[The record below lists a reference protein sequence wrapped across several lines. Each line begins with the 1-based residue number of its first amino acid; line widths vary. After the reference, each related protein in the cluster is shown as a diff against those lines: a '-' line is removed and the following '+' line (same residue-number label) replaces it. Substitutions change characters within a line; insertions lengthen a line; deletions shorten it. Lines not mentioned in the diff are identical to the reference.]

1 MHKTLL
7 STRAMPHREHTNG
20 HATPERQFRPLVV
33 HALYTGISR
42 GLAADVLAAHA
53 AGGRAVTVCTA
64 LIVASHGHVTDV
76 LPVPSDTVDAQI
88 QHALAHAGPTGVKIG
103 IVSEAAAVER
113 LFRRLD
119 DQPTG
124 PVVLDLT
131 LSGPSGE
138 DIINQQGLE
147 ALKAHLA
154 RPDLV
159 MVRRRDAA
167 LVAGMA
173 IESLDDAQVAVQRL
187 HRLGARNVLLRCG
200 QLPSRFFDD
209 PQARPDHTADLF
221 YDGSEFAL
229 FEAPHF
235 ELPGLHGS
243 SSLLGMILLKE
254 LTEKKPVIEA
264 IQQAKG
270 YVAESLRRSH
280 EQGPNDVP
288 AFF

>member
-1 MHKTLL
+1 
-7 STRAMPHREHTNG
+7 MPHREYTNG
-20 HATPERQFRPLVV
+20 HATPARGFRPLAI

-53 AGGRAVTVCTA
+53 VQGQAVTVCTA

-88 QHALAHAGPTGVKIG
+88 QHALAHASPTGVMIG
-103 IVSEAAAVER
+103 IVSDAAAVER
-113 LFRRLD
+113 LFRRLA
-119 DQPTG
+119 DQPAG

-138 DIINQQGLE
+138 DIINQQGLD
-147 ALKAHLA
+147 ALKTHLD

-159 MVRRRDAA
+159 MVRRHDAA
-167 LVAGMA
+167 LIAGMA

-187 HRLGARNVLLRCG
+187 QRLGARNVLLRCG
-200 QLPSRFFDD
+200 RLPSRFFDD
-209 PQARPDHTADLF
+209 PQAQPDHTADLF

-229 FEAPHF
+229 FEAPYF
-235 ELPGLHGS
+235 DLPDLHGS
-243 SSLLGMILLKE
+243 SSLLGMVLLKE
-254 LTEKKPVIEA
+254 LTEKKPMVEA

-270 YVAESLRRSH
+270 YVAESLKRSH
-280 EQGPNDVP
+280 EQGPADVP